1 MAATPKLEEPR
12 QAAGQHHCAT
22 RATHECTTRELVLQV
37 APHKAN
43 SLRQWLAAR
52 SVTAS
57 ITAIGTVTVTML
69 DDRPELGILSALV
82 RGWMR
87 EESVEAL
94 FATCHGVEVD
104 VALDLRSTSD
114 PPCSSVTRSRP
125 EVVVSWRET

>member
-22 RATHECTTRELVLQV
+22 RATHEYATRELVLQV
-37 APHKAN
+37 APHKAS
-43 SLRQWLAAR
+43 SLREWLAAR

-57 ITAIGTVTVTML
+57 ITQIGTVTVTVL
-69 DDRPELGILSALV
+69 DDRPELEILSALV

-94 FATCHGVEVD
+94 FASCNGVEVH
-104 VALDLRSTSD
+104 VALDLRPQATL
-114 PPCSSVTRSRP
+114 RARL
-125 EVVVSWRET
+125 